1 MAEANRLLVQT
12 FSDYSLEATKMALAQ
27 STLDASQINLILS
40 SKGLQGE
47 ILETTTAELANATAT
62 NAMTASETTAT
73 GATVGLKNAFKGL
86 STSIKGF
93 ISTHSG
99 LVAISIAIAAIAATV
114 KIIDLCTTSFSELK
128 EKISDLKQEISD
140 SDSNME
146 SYKNQLDDINKKIS
160 EINQQGTL
168 SITDENELKNLQTQ
182 RTELENLYNIEKAR
196 HDLAQQD
203 LENTVNDYL
212 NKTSKSSYKKEN
224 YTQKQMKK
232 GQFVDVNVSQ
242 AANTT
247 KLEEMEAASQEMLK
261 QQHIIEQINE
271 EYNKLNNPTK
281 DQTEEYNSKLLDAQN
296 ARDKAKQIALDIQKE
311 ATEQV
316 NGLDSTSESYKKV
329 MSASQDLSDALAILN
344 NDFNALSENG
354 KRNYIINRF
363 KNNATKD
370 QLQQLED
377 AKQYLEDEYQK
388 ISNWGLDDYAD
399 QIKNGTLSSQFG
411 NVDMDNRQ
419 IIDWNIENIEKWKD
433 ALSDIKYYDDNG
445 NFIESYYDQLKES
458 AEEGKSC
465 IDTVFGALI
474 DQIEGYGDIT
484 AISFSHI
491 VNNDDGSFEFL
502 GQKTAEEYL
511 YGILDIAKQDGDM
524 SIDHIL
530 ELDKKGLEN
539 AEVYDAQGKEIG
551 KTYIHGIISGFNDN
565 AEDISELTHF
575 AGKFG
580 AIKIAKDEI
589 AKLEKQYGKDGS
601 QAIKDFFDTEGID
614 TKSPLIN
621 EFNEVTE
628 GITNADEAIK
638 KWIEHKKEANQ
649 TSSFTKDPTDLLR
662 DSDDKDRKD
671 TSINLADLKNRA
683 DVMKTIQK
691 EIEETGDIGVDT
703 LQTLNKQF
711 PEASEAL
718 YDYISGVKNGA
729 EFFSELEDKYDED
742 KNKYVENMV
751 EKNQA
756 NEDFFNSLK
765 ANYPE
770 VFAQIQ
776 NFMNQGNE
784 LLEQTKNN
792 YINSIIAEEESCD
805 SFLSFIEQTYPEI
818 YRQLAEVYD
827 NDKEN
832 FIRHLFSENE
842 SNQEFIQAI
851 STMYPEL
858 ANALST
864 VYQNDVS
871 NWTSMEQAKVNISA
885 QAIQKIAQ
893 LYKNFYEAMGVS
905 NGLGFIENV
914 NKKVSSD
921 ATAHF
926 STNPFNSTFAK
937 ENKFNEVAKVNIPEY
952 SELIN
957 NVDQV
962 IADMQ
967 NAQNSLSKSAADSIS
982 SSIDL
987 SYDSLGKDTDSSS
1000 KDKDDS
1006 DSDSDKQTEEDFDWI
1021 ERVVKKIERTIS
1033 NLGSIV
1039 DDTYS
1044 DWSKRNNA
1052 LLDELNAVSEE
1063 IGVQEQAAQ
1072 RYFELADSVGLDD
1085 NYKNLV
1091 QNGAFDVETITD
1103 DTLKEQIKNYQ
1114 DYYDKATD
1122 AQDKVLELKKNYNDL
1137 NNQRLDHLTSEFEQ
1151 LNNST
1156 DRAIQN
1162 SQDILDDDYVNS
1174 SVKDGEFANQRNNY
1188 LNSISLK
1195 EQERQRLIDEFNATG
1210 IDINS
1215 KAGYQWLTSLQG
1227 IDDEIKEIYKN
1238 LNSLN
1243 GTRLDYITSE
1253 FDKLNNATDRAIQ
1266 NSQNILDDSHVSYY
1280 AKDTEI
1286 GNQRNNYLNSLALKE
1301 QEYQR
1306 LTEEFAASGI
1316 DANSEAGYDW
1326 LTKLQEVQ
1334 DEIDNINDSLKDLND
1349 TTFDNLSN
1357 EFKNIYQWTEEQN
1370 NIWKYNVD
1378 NSFSSWT
1385 DRDNSISILKDTI
1398 QQQTEQYNEYRNKV
1412 IELFQQAQEDG
1423 NSEAAQK
1430 YYSEIF
1436 SIDSTLRSL
1445 NQDYNSTLTSVL
1457 DHSVAEFE
1465 QKYNYIE
1472 TVMKN
1477 TESIMNDDTKSYSV
1491 RNKALIDQISNVTT
1505 AIAQQQEQREK
1516 LVREFNESGI
1526 QPDTEEWYKWLQQVQ
1541 ACDDTILDL
1550 QEQSR
1555 SLNKQKFDDIK
1566 TQFENI
1572 NNILSS
1578 SVDILDKYISIVETK
1593 GLFADESLYTKS
1605 IKIYQGQLQNQINE
1619 KDRLTEEMNKAIKN
1633 GVDESS
1639 EQFISMES
1647 DIRDVN
1653 SSILETINTIEGLK
1667 KSIRELDFSKF
1678 EYLQDNISNVTSEA
1692 NYYIDLIDKM
1702 GSNLYN
1708 DQGNITKEG
1717 ITTAALHLQNKDTYL
1732 KQAQGYANKIK
1743 EIEEQ
1748 IANDPTNKDLL
1759 DKKQEYVEAQ
1769 REAYL
1774 SVIDEKKAVEDL
1786 VKDGYQKQ
1794 LDYIQKIIDKKK
1806 EQMDEESDAYE
1817 YQKSIAEKTANLSK
1831 LYKQEKALT
1840 QMNDDSEENLKKI
1853 QELKVSIEEAEK
1865 DLQETEYEKMKSDRQ
1880 KQLDNLQDEF
1890 SDMID
1895 NMTQNI
1901 DQNLIDILN
1910 EVNSSSVAIINTLK
1924 ELSGNSGLDL
1934 SDTISSIYNNGSS
1947 YSNLN
1952 TSTSAIG
1959 QNYSKTNEA
1968 INSLTANIKN
1978 LISNMEKESTQ
1989 KQYNIDV
1996 DTTVLNNKVDE
2007 VNNTIKNTIGVV
2019 ADLND
2024 TIKNTTNGELSN
2036 INDSIK
2042 DLTNSINGN
2051 TTNDKNDNSNNE
2063 LGIGSPIQKE
2073 PKDELGSPIQKD
2085 ITESRVDI
2093 PRLESTNTD
2102 TNNSPVA
2109 CSYTHEDMSEPIELS
2124 DGTILLPVDNNELS
2138 FDNGMYEQLYNL
2150 SKDNFINNNINS
2162 IPTPV
2167 TANSNISAP
2176 TTVTYAIDMGGVTVN
2191 DVNDPKEFAQ
2201 QLRYTIA
2208 NDAKTKKILKAST
2221 TDQLRG
2227 RSEKEVYKY
2236 V

>member
-1 MAEANRLLVQT
+1 MIFST
-12 FSDYSLEATKMALAQ
+12 FNSDKGFLSKIGIFKRSFADIGKAFN
-27 STLDASQINLILS
+27 DA
-40 SKGLQGE
+40 
-47 ILETTTAELANATAT
+47 
-62 NAMTASETTAT
+62 
-73 GATVGLKNAFKGL
+73 L
-86 STSIKGF
+86 STSIGGF
-93 ISTHSG
+93 ADGIFGIEENDQGFFKNLKNNLTTQVNEITDLSNKLFVTKKDITPFLITDFSEYEQDASSILKTLQNTKKDVEAGDTTWQNYFSNLKSGQKWQEKFVQNNDLTKVSLRDVDAAQKAAKQSALNYNNSLQQMTIGAKAANVALKALSMAGNMLLMWGVSEVVSG
-99 LVAISIAIAAIAATV
+99 LYKMSQTSEEVANKAKTLGA
-114 KIIDLCTTSFSELK
+114 SFSSTKSELK
-128 EKISDLKQEISD
+128 DYKEQIEALYTTINDSGSSIDEVKEARIKLMSIQDQMIEKYGSEKETVEAITGAIQNEAGAWENLSSAQWKKTKADFNDNGFWDNASNFFGGYKTNIDRMMDEYGSYSVDIDLSKFSGLKNKNEKYDEFRNVLQDVFGADISLSTDGITTLA
-140 SDSNME
+140 
-146 SYKNQLDDINKKIS
+146 
-160 EINQQGTL
+160 TL
-168 SITDENELKNLQTQ
+168 SGD
-182 RTELENLYNIEKAR
+182 
-196 HDLAQQD
+196 
-203 LENTVNDYL
+203 
-212 NKTSKSSYKKEN
+212 
-224 YTQKQMKK
+224 
-232 GQFVDVNVSQ
+232 
-242 AANTT
+242 
-247 KLEEMEAASQEMLK
+247 ASEV
-261 QQHIIEQINE
+261 
-271 EYNKLNNPTK
+271 YNKLSQLQDLAKNFNYSEDFSNYLEKLGKEASDVSDKYQEMYNQYVLQEKVFPNSEYSKVFDEIQNKYNAIK
-281 DQTEEYNSKLLDAQN
+281 DATTNGDENAINKANEDYASYMSKTVANLVGEDSQAVISTFESMYPELQSIVDSWNFKAKIIPELDINTDDLKGLKQSDILNALTTDGIQDGEDAFNAILKSAEEYGIVSSNDADKVQKLLD
-296 ARDKAKQIALDIQKE
+296 LL
-311 ATEQV
+311 V
-316 NGLDSTSESYKKV
+316 
-329 MSASQDLSDALAILN
+329 
-344 NDFNALSENG
+344 
-354 KRNYIINRF
+354 
-363 KNNATKD
+363 
-370 QLQQLED
+370 
-377 AKQYLEDEYQK
+377 
-388 ISNWGLDDYAD
+388 
-399 QIKNGTLSSQFG
+399 
-411 NVDMDNRQ
+411 
-419 IIDWNIENIEKWKD
+419 KW
-433 ALSDIKYYDDNG
+433 
-445 NFIESYYDQLKES
+445 
-458 AEEGKSC
+458 
-465 IDTVFGALI
+465 
-474 DQIEGYGDIT
+474 
-484 AISFSHI
+484 
-491 VNNDDGSFEFL
+491 
-502 GQKTAEEYL
+502 
-511 YGILDIAKQDGDM
+511 GILQ
-524 SIDHIL
+524 
-530 ELDKKGLEN
+530 
-539 AEVYDAQGKEIG
+539 
-551 KTYIHGIISGFNDN
+551 
-565 AEDISELTHF
+565 
-575 AGKFG
+575 
-580 AIKIAKDEI
+580 KD
-589 AKLEKQYGKDGS
+589 
-601 QAIKDFFDTEGID
+601 
-614 TKSPLIN
+614 
-621 EFNEVTE
+621 VTE
-628 GITNADEAIK
+628 ETKRTADAT
-638 KWIEHKKEANQ
+638 

-662 DSDDKDRKD
+662 DADDKDRKD
-671 TSINLADLKNRA
+671 KNINLADLKNRA

-691 EIEETGDIGVDT
+691 EIEEAGDVGVDT
-703 LQTLNKQF
+703 LQTLSKQF

-718 YDYISGVKNGA
+718 YDYMTGVKNGA

-770 VFAQIQ
+770 VFAQMQ
-776 NFMNQGNE
+776 EFMNQGNE
-784 LLEQTKNN
+784 LLQENINN
-792 YINSIIAEEESCD
+792 YINSIATEEDKTNE
-805 SFLSFIEQTYPEI
+805 FLALLEQEYPEL
-818 YRQLAEVYD
+818 YAQLAEVYD

-832 FIRHLFSENE
+832 FIRHIIAENDT
-842 SNQEFIQAI
+842 NNEFIDFL
-851 STMYPEL
+851 STKYPEL
-858 ANALST
+858 ANALAT
-864 VYQNDVS
+864 VYNNDVT
-871 NWTSMEQAKVNISA
+871 NWATMEQAKVNISTKA
-885 QAIQKIAQ
+885 MQQIAQ
-893 LYKNFYEAMGVS
+893 LYKEFYEAMGVA
-905 NGLGFIENV
+905 NGLEYV
-914 NKKVSSD
+914 AQV
-921 ATAHF
+921 HQ
-926 STNPFNSTFAK
+926 NSTGVERLGTDITSPFYSK
-937 ENKFNEVAKVNIPEY
+937 EHSDKVIIKQNPKYGQLLNSIDQIMSHSKNEENLLDDAGKD
-952 SELIN
+952 LI
-957 NVDQV
+957 
-962 IADMQ
+962 
-967 NAQNSLSKSAADSIS
+967 K

-987 SYDSLGKDTDSSS
+987 SYGSLGKDTDSSNKS
-1000 KDKDDS
+1000 GDKDS
-1006 DSDSDKQTEEDFDWI
+1006 DSSNEPTPEDFDWI
-1021 ERVVKKIERTIS
+1021 ERKVKNIERTIS

-1215 KAGYQWLTSLQG
+1215 EAGYQ
-1227 IDDEIKEIYKN
+1227 
-1238 LNSLN
+1238 
-1243 GTRLDYITSE
+1243 
-1253 FDKLNNATDRAIQ
+1253 
-1266 NSQNILDDSHVSYY
+1266 
-1280 AKDTEI
+1280 
-1286 GNQRNNYLNSLALKE
+1286 
-1301 QEYQR
+1301 
-1306 LTEEFAASGI
+1306 
-1316 DANSEAGYDW
+1316 W

-1702 GSNLYN
+1702 GSDLYN

-1831 LYKQEKALT
+1831 LYKQKTALT

-1901 DQNLIDILN
+1901 DQNLIDIVN

-1968 INSLTANIKN
+1968 INSLTTNIKN

-1996 DTTVLNNKVDE
+1996 DTTVLNNKVDG
-2007 VNNTIKNTIGVV
+2007 VNNTIKNTISAVN
-2019 ADLND
+2019 DLND
-2024 TIKNTTNGELSN
+2024 TIKKATQDELSD
-2036 INDSIK
+2036 INNSIK
-2042 DLTNSINGN
+2042 DLTEAINGN
-2051 TTNDKNDNSNNE
+2051 KNNNSNNE

-2073 PKDELGSPIQKD
+2073 PKDMLGSPIQKD

-2093 PRLESTNTD
+2093 PRLESANTD

-2109 CSYTHEDMSEPIELS
+2109 YSYTHKDMSEPIELS

-2138 FDNGMYEQLYNL
+2138 FNNGMYEQLYNL
-2150 SKDNFINNNINS
+2150 SKDNFINSNINS

-2167 TANSNISAP
+2167 TTNSNISAP

-2208 NDAKTKKILKAST
+2208 NDAKTKKMLKAST
-2221 TDQLRG
+2221 IDQLRG

>member
-1 MAEANRLLVQT
+1 M
-12 FSDYSLEATKMALAQ
+12 SSLTADDVT
-27 STLDASQINLILS
+27 QIKAYTNLIES
-40 SKGLQGE
+40 GVPTGKAWMTTMKGCTVAAKQHV
-47 ILETTTAELANATAT
+47 LECKNDIVALKTL
-62 NAMTASETTAT
+62 SETTKSMSFSAKAANVALKALSMAGNMLLMWGVSEVVSGLYKMSQTSEEVANKAKTLGASFSSTKSELKDYKEQIEALYTTINDSGSSIDEVKEARIKLMSIQDQMIEKYGSEKEIVEAIT
-73 GATVGLKNAFKGL
+73 GAIQNEAGAWENLSSAQWKKTKANFNDSGFWNNASNFFAGYKTNIDRMMDEYGSYSVDIDLSKFSGLKNKNEKYDEFRNVLQDVFGADISL
-86 STSIKGF
+86 STDGI
-93 ISTHSG
+93 
-99 LVAISIAIAAIAATV
+99 
-114 KIIDLCTTSFSELK
+114 TTLA
-128 EKISDLKQEISD
+128 
-140 SDSNME
+140 
-146 SYKNQLDDINKKIS
+146 
-160 EINQQGTL
+160 TL
-168 SITDENELKNLQTQ
+168 SGD
-182 RTELENLYNIEKAR
+182 
-196 HDLAQQD
+196 
-203 LENTVNDYL
+203 
-212 NKTSKSSYKKEN
+212 
-224 YTQKQMKK
+224 
-232 GQFVDVNVSQ
+232 
-242 AANTT
+242 
-247 KLEEMEAASQEMLK
+247 ASEV
-261 QQHIIEQINE
+261 
-271 EYNKLNNPTK
+271 YNKLSQLQDLAKNFNYSEDFSNYLEKLGKEASDVSDKYQEMYNQYVLQEKVFPNSEYSKVFDEIQNKYNAIK
-281 DQTEEYNSKLLDAQN
+281 DATTNGDENAINKANEDYASYMSKTVANLVGEDSQAVISTFESMYPELQSIVDTWNFKAKIIPELDINTDDLKGLKQSDILNALTTDGIQDGEDAFNAILKSAEEYGIVSSNDADKVQKLLD
-296 ARDKAKQIALDIQKE
+296 LL
-311 ATEQV
+311 V
-316 NGLDSTSESYKKV
+316 
-329 MSASQDLSDALAILN
+329 
-344 NDFNALSENG
+344 
-354 KRNYIINRF
+354 
-363 KNNATKD
+363 
-370 QLQQLED
+370 
-377 AKQYLEDEYQK
+377 
-388 ISNWGLDDYAD
+388 
-399 QIKNGTLSSQFG
+399 
-411 NVDMDNRQ
+411 
-419 IIDWNIENIEKWKD
+419 KW
-433 ALSDIKYYDDNG
+433 
-445 NFIESYYDQLKES
+445 
-458 AEEGKSC
+458 
-465 IDTVFGALI
+465 
-474 DQIEGYGDIT
+474 
-484 AISFSHI
+484 
-491 VNNDDGSFEFL
+491 
-502 GQKTAEEYL
+502 
-511 YGILDIAKQDGDM
+511 GILQRD
-524 SIDHIL
+524 
-530 ELDKKGLEN
+530 
-539 AEVYDAQGKEIG
+539 
-551 KTYIHGIISGFNDN
+551 
-565 AEDISELTHF
+565 
-575 AGKFG
+575 
-580 AIKIAKDEI
+580 
-589 AKLEKQYGKDGS
+589 
-601 QAIKDFFDTEGID
+601 
-614 TKSPLIN
+614 
-621 EFNEVTE
+621 VTE
-628 GITNADEAIK
+628 ETKRTADAT
-638 KWIEHKKEANQ
+638 

-770 VFAQIQ
+770 VFAQMEE
-776 NFMNQGNE
+776 FVNQTNE
-784 LLEQTKNN
+784 LLQENVNN
-792 YINSIIAEEESCD
+792 YINSIVTEEDKTNE
-805 SFLSFIEQTYPEI
+805 FLAWLEQEYPEL
-818 YRQLAEVYD
+818 YAQLADVYD
-827 NDKEN
+827 NDKES
-832 FIRHLFSENE
+832 FIRHILSENE
-842 SNQEFIQAI
+842 ENEEFIEHLSAI
-851 STMYPEL
+851 YPEL

-864 VYQNDVS
+864 VYGNDVS
-871 NWTSMEQAKVNISA
+871 NWTSMEQAKA
-885 QAIQKIAQ
+885 QI
-893 LYKNFYEAMGVS
+893 
-905 NGLGFIENV
+905 
-914 NKKVSSD
+914 
-921 ATAHF
+921 TA
-926 STNPFNSTFAK
+926 N
-937 ENKFNEVAKVNIPEY
+937 
-952 SELIN
+952 LIN
-957 NVDQV
+957 QLNEMWQKYFAGISETFGAYGTILENADGSGYTFMGSQDDSDYYDHSMLEDEWQASQSAVQAYNKIKDQMNGSV
-962 IADMQ
+962 NLA
-967 NAQNSLSKSAADSIS
+967 NASVKDLQSSAYNKIES
-982 SSIDL
+982 SVGGLD
-987 SYDSLGKDTDSSS
+987 YDSLGKDTDSSS
-1000 KDKDDS
+1000 KDKDGS

-1044 DWSKRNNA
+1044 DWGKRNNA

-1188 LNSISLK
+1188 LNSLALK
-1195 EQERQRLIDEFNATG
+1195 EQEYQRLTEEFAASG
-1210 IDINS
+1210 IDANS
-1215 KAGYQWLTSLQG
+1215 EAGYQWLTSLQS
-1227 IDDEIKEIYKN
+1227 INDEIKEIYKN
-1238 LNSLN
+1238 LNSLK
-1243 GTRLDYITSE
+1243 GTRLDFITSE

-1266 NSQNILDDSHVSYY
+1266 NSQNILDNSHVSYY

-1301 QEYQR
+1301 QEKQR
-1306 LTEEFAASGI
+1306 IIDEFTASGI
-1316 DANSEAGYDW
+1316 DANSDAGYDW

-1436 SIDSTLRSL
+1436 SIDSALRSL

-1472 TVMKN
+1472 TAMKN

-1572 NNILSS
+1572 NNIISS

-1593 GLFADESLYTKS
+1593 GLFADKSLYTRS
-1605 IKIYQGQLQNQINE
+1605 IEFYQSQLQNQINE

-1759 DKKQEYVEAQ
+1759 DKKQKYVEAQ

-1831 LYKQEKALT
+1831 LYKQKTALT

-1901 DQNLIDILN
+1901 DQNLIDIVN

-1968 INSLTANIKN
+1968 INSLTTNIKN

-1996 DTTVLNNKVDE
+1996 DTTVLNNKVDG
-2007 VNNTIKNTIGVV
+2007 VNNTIKNTISAVN
-2019 ADLND
+2019 DLND
-2024 TIKNTTNGELSN
+2024 TIKKATEGELSD
-2036 INDSIK
+2036 INNSIK
-2042 DLTNSINGN
+2042 DLTEVINGN
-2051 TTNDKNDNSNNE
+2051 TNDNSNNE

-2073 PKDELGSPIQKD
+2073 PKDILGSPIQKD

-2093 PRLESTNTD
+2093 PRLESANTD

-2109 CSYTHEDMSEPIELS
+2109 YSYIHEDMSEPIELS

-2150 SKDNFINNNINS
+2150 SKDNFINSNINS

-2167 TANSNISAP
+2167 TTNSNISAP

-2208 NDAKTKKILKAST
+2208 NDAKTKKMLKAST
-2221 TDQLRG
+2221 IDQLRG

>member
-1 MAEANRLLVQT
+1 MTHKSAIFSTFNGDKGFLSKTGILNKSFENIITLIKQRKMEINDLLNNTNNSITTPNQAKQQVGGLFSYIFKDHSKDNLVKEFET
-12 FSDYSLEATKMALAQ
+12 FKSMMSDYGMTAEDVAKDLGNQLNPQIQAYVKSAKNGELTTEGFKRSIGNLSIGAKAANVALKALSMAGNMLLMWGVSEVVSGLYKMSQTSEEVANKAKTLGASFSSTKSELKDYKEQIEALYT
-27 STLDASQINLILS
+27 TINDSGSSIDEVKEARIKLMSIQDQMIEKYGSEKETVEAITGAIQNEAGAWENLS
-40 SKGLQGE
+40 SAQWKKTKADFNDNGFWD
-47 ILETTTAELANATAT
+47 NASNFFGGYKT
-62 NAMTASETTAT
+62 NIDRMMDEYGSYS
-73 GATVGLKNAFKGL
+73 VDIDLSKFSGLKNKNEKYDEFRNVLQDVFGADISL
-86 STSIKGF
+86 STDGI
-93 ISTHSG
+93 
-99 LVAISIAIAAIAATV
+99 
-114 KIIDLCTTSFSELK
+114 TTLA
-128 EKISDLKQEISD
+128 
-140 SDSNME
+140 
-146 SYKNQLDDINKKIS
+146 
-160 EINQQGTL
+160 TL
-168 SITDENELKNLQTQ
+168 SGD
-182 RTELENLYNIEKAR
+182 
-196 HDLAQQD
+196 
-203 LENTVNDYL
+203 
-212 NKTSKSSYKKEN
+212 
-224 YTQKQMKK
+224 
-232 GQFVDVNVSQ
+232 
-242 AANTT
+242 
-247 KLEEMEAASQEMLK
+247 ASEV
-261 QQHIIEQINE
+261 
-271 EYNKLNNPTK
+271 YNKLSQLQDLAKNFNYSQDFSNYLEKLGKEASDVSDKYQEMYNQYVLQEKVFPNSEYSKVFDEIQKKYNAIKNAQTNG
-281 DQTEEYNSKLLDAQN
+281 DQTAINKANEDYASYMSKTVANLVGEDSEAVINAFESMYPELQSIVDSWNFKAKIIPELDINTDDLKGLKQSDILNALTADGIQDGEDAFNAILKSAEEYGIVSSNDADKVQKLLD
-296 ARDKAKQIALDIQKE
+296 LL
-311 ATEQV
+311 V
-316 NGLDSTSESYKKV
+316 
-329 MSASQDLSDALAILN
+329 
-344 NDFNALSENG
+344 
-354 KRNYIINRF
+354 
-363 KNNATKD
+363 
-370 QLQQLED
+370 
-377 AKQYLEDEYQK
+377 
-388 ISNWGLDDYAD
+388 
-399 QIKNGTLSSQFG
+399 
-411 NVDMDNRQ
+411 
-419 IIDWNIENIEKWKD
+419 KW
-433 ALSDIKYYDDNG
+433 
-445 NFIESYYDQLKES
+445 
-458 AEEGKSC
+458 
-465 IDTVFGALI
+465 
-474 DQIEGYGDIT
+474 
-484 AISFSHI
+484 
-491 VNNDDGSFEFL
+491 
-502 GQKTAEEYL
+502 
-511 YGILDIAKQDGDM
+511 GILQ
-524 SIDHIL
+524 
-530 ELDKKGLEN
+530 
-539 AEVYDAQGKEIG
+539 
-551 KTYIHGIISGFNDN
+551 
-565 AEDISELTHF
+565 
-575 AGKFG
+575 
-580 AIKIAKDEI
+580 KD
-589 AKLEKQYGKDGS
+589 
-601 QAIKDFFDTEGID
+601 
-614 TKSPLIN
+614 
-621 EFNEVTE
+621 VTE
-628 GITNADEAIK
+628 ETKRTADAT
-638 KWIEHKKEANQ
+638 

-662 DSDDKDRKD
+662 DADDKDRKD
-671 TSINLADLKNRA
+671 KNINLADLKNRA

-691 EIEETGDIGVDT
+691 EIEEAGDVGVDT
-703 LQTLNKQF
+703 LQTLSKQF

-756 NEDFFNSLK
+756 NEDFFDSLK

-770 VFAQIQ
+770 VFAEMQE
-776 NFMNQGNE
+776 FMNQGNE

-1000 KDKDDS
+1000 KDKDGS

-1044 DWSKRNNA
+1044 DWGKRNNA

-1188 LNSISLK
+1188 LNSLALK
-1195 EQERQRLIDEFNATG
+1195 EQEYQRLTEEFAASG
-1210 IDINS
+1210 IDANS
-1215 KAGYQWLTSLQG
+1215 EAGYQWLTSLQS
-1227 IDDEIKEIYKN
+1227 INDEIKEIYKN
-1238 LNSLN
+1238 LNSLK
-1243 GTRLDYITSE
+1243 GTRLDFITSE

-1266 NSQNILDDSHVSYY
+1266 NSQNILDNSHVSYY

-1301 QEYQR
+1301 QEKQR
-1306 LTEEFAASGI
+1306 IIDEFTASGI
-1316 DANSEAGYDW
+1316 DANSDAGYDW

-1436 SIDSTLRSL
+1436 SIDSALRSL

-1472 TVMKN
+1472 TAMKN

-1572 NNILSS
+1572 NNIISS

-1593 GLFADESLYTKS
+1593 GLFADKSLYTRS
-1605 IKIYQGQLQNQINE
+1605 IEFYQSQLQNQINE

-1759 DKKQEYVEAQ
+1759 DKKQKYVEAQ

-1831 LYKQEKALT
+1831 LYKQKTALT

-1901 DQNLIDILN
+1901 DQNLIDIVN

-1968 INSLTANIKN
+1968 INSLTTNIKN

-1996 DTTVLNNKVDE
+1996 DTTVLNNKVDG
-2007 VNNTIKNTIGVV
+2007 VNNTIKNTISAVN
-2019 ADLND
+2019 DLND
-2024 TIKNTTNGELSN
+2024 TIKKATEGELSD
-2036 INDSIK
+2036 INNSIK
-2042 DLTNSINGN
+2042 DLTEVINGN
-2051 TTNDKNDNSNNE
+2051 TNDNSNNE

-2073 PKDELGSPIQKD
+2073 PKDILGSPIQKD

-2093 PRLESTNTD
+2093 PRLESANTD

-2109 CSYTHEDMSEPIELS
+2109 YSYIHEDMSEPIELS

-2150 SKDNFINNNINS
+2150 SKDNFINSNINS

-2167 TANSNISAP
+2167 TTNSNISAP

-2208 NDAKTKKILKAST
+2208 NDAKTKKMLKAST
-2221 TDQLRG
+2221 IDQLRG

>member
-1 MAEANRLLVQT
+1 MIFST
-12 FSDYSLEATKMALAQ
+12 FNSDKGFLSKIGIFKRSFADIGKAFN
-27 STLDASQINLILS
+27 DA
-40 SKGLQGE
+40 
-47 ILETTTAELANATAT
+47 
-62 NAMTASETTAT
+62 
-73 GATVGLKNAFKGL
+73 L
-86 STSIKGF
+86 STSIGGF
-93 ISTHSG
+93 ADGIFGIEENDQGFFKNLKNNLTTQVNEITDLSNKLFVTKKDITPFLITDFSEYEQDASSILKTLQNTKKDVEAGDTTWQNYFSNLKSGQKWQEKFVQNNDLTKVSLRDVDAAQKAAKQSALNYNNSLQQMTIGAKAANVALKALSMAGNMLLMWGVSEVVSG
-99 LVAISIAIAAIAATV
+99 LYKMSQTSEEVANKAKTLGA
-114 KIIDLCTTSFSELK
+114 SFSSTKSELK
-128 EKISDLKQEISD
+128 DYKEQIEALYTTINDSGSSIDEVKEARIKLMSIQDQMIEKYGSEKETVEAITGAIQNEAGAWENLSSAQWKKTKADFNDNGFWDNASNFFGGYKTNIDRMMDEYGSYSVDIDLSKFSGLKNKNEKYDEFRNVLQDVFGADISLSTDGITTLA
-140 SDSNME
+140 
-146 SYKNQLDDINKKIS
+146 
-160 EINQQGTL
+160 TL
-168 SITDENELKNLQTQ
+168 SGD
-182 RTELENLYNIEKAR
+182 
-196 HDLAQQD
+196 
-203 LENTVNDYL
+203 
-212 NKTSKSSYKKEN
+212 
-224 YTQKQMKK
+224 
-232 GQFVDVNVSQ
+232 
-242 AANTT
+242 
-247 KLEEMEAASQEMLK
+247 ASEV
-261 QQHIIEQINE
+261 
-271 EYNKLNNPTK
+271 YNKLSQLQDLAKNFNYSEDFSNYLEKLGKEASDVSDKYQEMYNQYVLQEKVFPNSEYSKVFDEIQNKYNAIK
-281 DQTEEYNSKLLDAQN
+281 DATTNGDENAINKANEDYASYMSKTVANLVGEDSQAVISTFESMYPELQSIVDSWNFKAKIIPELDINTDDLKGLKQSDILNALTTDGIQDGEDAFNAILKSAEEYGIVSSNDADKVQKLLD
-296 ARDKAKQIALDIQKE
+296 LL
-311 ATEQV
+311 V
-316 NGLDSTSESYKKV
+316 
-329 MSASQDLSDALAILN
+329 
-344 NDFNALSENG
+344 
-354 KRNYIINRF
+354 
-363 KNNATKD
+363 
-370 QLQQLED
+370 
-377 AKQYLEDEYQK
+377 
-388 ISNWGLDDYAD
+388 
-399 QIKNGTLSSQFG
+399 
-411 NVDMDNRQ
+411 
-419 IIDWNIENIEKWKD
+419 KW
-433 ALSDIKYYDDNG
+433 
-445 NFIESYYDQLKES
+445 
-458 AEEGKSC
+458 
-465 IDTVFGALI
+465 
-474 DQIEGYGDIT
+474 
-484 AISFSHI
+484 
-491 VNNDDGSFEFL
+491 
-502 GQKTAEEYL
+502 
-511 YGILDIAKQDGDM
+511 GILQ
-524 SIDHIL
+524 
-530 ELDKKGLEN
+530 
-539 AEVYDAQGKEIG
+539 
-551 KTYIHGIISGFNDN
+551 
-565 AEDISELTHF
+565 
-575 AGKFG
+575 
-580 AIKIAKDEI
+580 KD
-589 AKLEKQYGKDGS
+589 
-601 QAIKDFFDTEGID
+601 
-614 TKSPLIN
+614 
-621 EFNEVTE
+621 VTE
-628 GITNADEAIK
+628 ETKRTADAT
-638 KWIEHKKEANQ
+638 

-662 DSDDKDRKD
+662 DADDKDRKD
-671 TSINLADLKNRA
+671 KNINLADLKNRA

-691 EIEETGDIGVDT
+691 EIEEAGDVGVDT
-703 LQTLNKQF
+703 LQTLSKQF

-718 YDYISGVKNGA
+718 YDYMTGVKNGA

-770 VFAQIQ
+770 VFAQMQ
-776 NFMNQGNE
+776 EFMNQGNE
-784 LLEQTKNN
+784 LLQENINN
-792 YINSIIAEEESCD
+792 YINSIATEEDKTNE
-805 SFLSFIEQTYPEI
+805 FLALLEQEYPEL
-818 YRQLAEVYD
+818 YAQLAEVYD

-832 FIRHLFSENE
+832 FIRHIIAENDT
-842 SNQEFIQAI
+842 NNEFIDFL
-851 STMYPEL
+851 STKYPEL
-858 ANALST
+858 ANALAT
-864 VYQNDVS
+864 VYNNDVT
-871 NWTSMEQAKVNISA
+871 NWATMEQAKVNISTKA
-885 QAIQKIAQ
+885 MQQIAQ
-893 LYKNFYEAMGVS
+893 LYKEFYEAMGVA
-905 NGLGFIENV
+905 NGLEYV
-914 NKKVSSD
+914 AQV
-921 ATAHF
+921 HQ
-926 STNPFNSTFAK
+926 NSTGVERLGTDITSPFYSK
-937 ENKFNEVAKVNIPEY
+937 EHSDKVIIKQNPKYGQLLNSIDQIMSHSKNEENLLDDAGKD
-952 SELIN
+952 LI
-957 NVDQV
+957 
-962 IADMQ
+962 
-967 NAQNSLSKSAADSIS
+967 K

-987 SYDSLGKDTDSSS
+987 SYGSLGKDTDSSNKS
-1000 KDKDDS
+1000 GDKDS
-1006 DSDSDKQTEEDFDWI
+1006 DSSNEPTPEDFDWI
-1021 ERVVKKIERTIS
+1021 ERKVKNIERTIS

-1215 KAGYQWLTSLQG
+1215 EAGYQWLTSLQG

-1280 AKDTEI
+1280 AKDTEFA
-1286 GNQRNNYLNSLALKE
+1286 NQRNNYLNSISLKE
-1301 QEYQR
+1301 QERQR
-1306 LTEEFAASGI
+1306 LIDEFNATGI
-1316 DANSEAGYDW
+1316 DINSEAGYQW

-1702 GSNLYN
+1702 GSDLYN

-1831 LYKQEKALT
+1831 LYKQKTALT

-1901 DQNLIDILN
+1901 DQNLIDIVN

-1968 INSLTANIKN
+1968 INSLTTNIKN

-1996 DTTVLNNKVDE
+1996 DTTVLNNKVDG
-2007 VNNTIKNTIGVV
+2007 VNNTIKNTISAVN
-2019 ADLND
+2019 DLND
-2024 TIKNTTNGELSN
+2024 TIKKATQDELSD
-2036 INDSIK
+2036 INNSIK
-2042 DLTNSINGN
+2042 DLTEAINGN
-2051 TTNDKNDNSNNE
+2051 KNNNSNNE

-2073 PKDELGSPIQKD
+2073 PKDMLGSPIQKD

-2093 PRLESTNTD
+2093 PRLESANTD

-2109 CSYTHEDMSEPIELS
+2109 YSYTHKDMSEPIELS

-2138 FDNGMYEQLYNL
+2138 FNNGMYEQLYNL
-2150 SKDNFINNNINS
+2150 SKDNFINSNINS

-2167 TANSNISAP
+2167 TTNSNISAP

-2208 NDAKTKKILKAST
+2208 NDAKTKKMLKAST
-2221 TDQLRG
+2221 IDQLRG